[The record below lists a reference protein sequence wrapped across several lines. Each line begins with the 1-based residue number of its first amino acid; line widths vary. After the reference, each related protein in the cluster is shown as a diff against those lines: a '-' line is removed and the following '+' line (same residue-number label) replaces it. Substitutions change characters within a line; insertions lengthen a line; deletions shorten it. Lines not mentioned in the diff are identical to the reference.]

1 MKYTPKIIEEQDNV
15 NVSHSS
21 PLGELLLLLGGLIG
35 IVILAYIALGV
46 AVDVVVK
53 RLPSGLEQHLGVFVA
68 ASLPQHPATEA
79 DAYLQEIVNGFVPMT
94 PLNGGTYRVIII
106 PSAEANAMALP
117 GGYILVLSGLLKEV
131 DSENALAFILA
142 HELGHFAHRDHLRGL
157 GRGLV
162 LSAMATFLMGADSG
176 VTEFLTKSLMTVEM
190 KFSQRQETQAD
201 LFALDLLNKRYG
213 HIGGATDFFNQL
225 ADKNRLGRLTYF
237 FATHPYPKDRV
248 DELRRTIQEQG
259 YIEREKTALDARI
272 ETLPDASDAKTFKD
286 IF

>member
-1 MKYTPKIIEEQDNV
+1 MKYTPKIVEENV

-21 PLGELLLLLGGLIG
+21 PLGELFLLLGGLIG
-35 IVILAYIALGV
+35 LVIAIYVILGF

-53 RLPSGLEQHLGVFVA
+53 RLPIGLEQHLGVFVA
-68 ASLPQHPATEA
+68 ASLPQHAPTDAE
-79 DAYLQEIVNGFVPMT
+79 AYLQEIVNGFVPMT
-94 PLNGGTYRVIII
+94 PLKGGTYRILII
-106 PSAEANAMALP
+106 PSSESNAMAMP
-117 GGYILVLSGLLKEV
+117 GGYILVLSGLLKEL

-162 LSAMATFLMGADSG
+162 LSAMAAVLTGADSG
-176 VTEFLTKSLMTVEM
+176 VTTFLTKSLFSVEM

-225 ADKNRLGRLTYF
+225 AEKDRLGRFTYF

-248 DELRRTIQEQG
+248 DELRRKILENG
-259 YIEREKTALDARI
+259 YAEGKKAPLDSRI
-272 ETLPDASDAKTFKD
+272 KSLPDETKAKTFKD